1 MNRQLTLGS
10 LFDGIGGFP
19 YAASF
24 YGINALWASE
34 IVPECVSVTKRHFPD
49 MAHVGDITK
58 LDGHTLPPVDII
70 TFGSPCQ
77 DLSVASGKRLGLA
90 GERSGLFLEAIRII
104 REMQEATNGEYPKFA
119 LWENV
124 PGALSSSGRR
134 DFKAVLEAF
143 TETEVPMP
151 RSGQWA
157 NAGMVRGRGVDLAW
171 CVYDAQHFGTAQRRR
186 RIFLVADFRA
196 ERAGEILFVPKSLS
210 GYFAAGGTPRQGLA
224 AYAQDGIGAA
234 GAGIDGYN
242 AQLTGDVAAT
252 LGTNCGMSTGRNG
265 VVEILNDQGGNSI
278 SVEKGGVSPT
288 LRSQTHGNLPI
299 TAYSIQG
306 SMIGR
311 TDGNGPQGDGINE
324 NVSFTLN
331 TIGRHAICMET
342 EQEEQPP
349 LVAAGF
355 DLQQITSKTNRS
367 TLKPVQPTL
376 CGAGSPHV
384 VTAPGSMA
392 EFAPD
397 AMVGINGNLAG
408 TLLASY
414 CKGTGMRC
422 GLERDVVLCAASGQS
437 KAEIF
442 EELSPTLNCTSEQPY
457 IVKPGDVGQVEAIE
471 AHPQIAPICM
481 GTAQANASVLDDQSP
496 TLTCAHGQAPIL
508 IHPEIA
514 GTLCASG
521 AGLSRP
527 AGQGNELDF
536 CVVSAGFKHKASSQ
550 AGSLGYQEETAPTLL
565 AGQQGAVMKA
575 YVIGAYHSGGMLS
588 DNPKSGFYEA
598 GTSRTLD
605 LNGGNPCCNQ
615 GGVAVVEGADDPKEQ
630 ATAVDCRNLRE
641 TDEVSGTLLAK
652 AASGGYSLN
661 YQNPVRTGLCV
672 RRLTPTEAERLQ
684 GYPDGW
690 TEYGEDG
697 KPVSDTKRYQ
707 MLGNSVAVPCV
718 AYIMQGIRDA
728 VSRED
733 A

>member
-1 MNRQLTLGS
+1 M
-10 LFDGIGGFP
+10 
-19 YAASF
+19 
-24 YGINALWASE
+24 E
-34 IVPECVSVTKRHFPD
+34 
-49 MAHVGDITK
+49 HVGDITK
-58 LDGHTLPPVDII
+58 LYGGTLPPVDII

-124 PGALSSSGRR
+124 PGALSSSSRR

-143 TETEVPMP
+143 TDAEVPMP
-151 RSGQWA
+151 GSGRWA

-171 CVYDAQHFGTAQRRR
+171 CVYDAQYFGTAQRRR
-186 RIFLVADFRA
+186 RIFLIADFRG
-196 ERAGEILFVPKSLS
+196 ERSGEILFVPKSLS
-210 GYFAAGGTPRQGLA
+210 GYFAAGGTPRQGPA
-224 AYAQDGIGAA
+224 AYAQSGAGTA

-242 AQLTGDVAAT
+242 AQMTGHVAAT

-265 VVEILNDQGGNSI
+265 VIEMPDGMGAAVPAISMRIRCGCEGGGKGPLLQIEKSGTLATGNDQYLFAPKNAVEILNDQGGDSL

-299 TAYSIQG
+299 TAYAIQG

-311 TDGNGPQGDGINE
+311 ADGNGPQGDGINE

-331 TIGRHAICMET
+331 TIDRHAVCMAT
-342 EQEEQPP
+342 GQDEQPP
-349 LVAAGF
+349 TVAAGF

-384 VTAPGSMA
+384 VTAPLCMA
-392 EFAPD
+392 
-397 AMVGINGNLAG
+397 
-408 TLLASY
+408 T
-414 CKGTGMRC
+414 
-422 GLERDVVLCAASGQS
+422 GQS
-437 KAEIF
+437 NAEIM
-442 EELSPTLNCTSEQPY
+442 EEKSPTLVAGHEQP
-457 IVKPGDVGQVEAIE
+457 IVT
-471 AHPQIAPICM
+471 HPQ
-481 GTAQANASVLDDQSP
+481 
-496 TLTCAHGQAPIL
+496 
-508 IHPEIA
+508 IA

-536 CVVSAGFKHKASSQ
+536 CVVSAGFKHKAGSQ
-550 AGSLGYQEETAPTLL
+550 SGSIGFQEETAPTLL
-565 AGQQGAVMKA
+565 AGQQSAVMKA

-588 DNPKSGFYEA
+588 DNPQSGFYEA
-598 GTSRTLD
+598 DTSRTLD

-615 GGVAVVEGADDPKEQ
+615 GGVAVVEDADGA
-630 ATAVDCRNLRE
+630 AAVDCRNLRE

-690 TEYGEDG
+690 TETGADG
-697 KPVSDTKRYQ
+697 RAISDTKRYQ
-707 MLGNSVAVPCV
+707 MLGNSIAVPCV

-728 VSRED
+728 VGGE
-733 A
+733 

>member
-1 MNRQLTLGS
+1 MKTDQLTLGS

-24 YGINALWASE
+24 YGIMPLWASE
-34 IVPECVSVTKRHFPD
+34 IVPECVSVTKKHFPD
-49 MAHVGDITK
+49 MEHFGDITK
-58 LDGHTLPPVDII
+58 LHGGKLPPVDII

-124 PGALSSSGRR
+124 PGALSSSSRR

-143 TETEVPMP
+143 AETEVPMP
-151 RSGQWA
+151 GSGRWA

-171 CVYDAQHFGTAQRRR
+171 CVYDAQYFGTAQRRR
-186 RIFLVADFRA
+186 RIFLVADFRGT
-196 ERAGEILFVPKSLS
+196 RAGEILFVPKSLS
-210 GYFAAGGTPRQGLA
+210 GYFAAGGTPRQGPA
-224 AYAQDGIGAA
+224 AYAQSGAGTA

-242 AQLTGDVAAT
+242 AQMTGHVAAT

-265 VVEILNDQGGNSI
+265 VIEMLTGMGAAVSAISMRIRCGCEGGGKGPLLQIEKSGTLATGNDQYLFAPKNAVEILNDQGGGSI

-288 LRSQTHGNLPI
+288 LRSQSHGNLPI
-299 TAYSIQG
+299 TAYAIQG

-331 TIGRHAICMET
+331 TIDRHAVCMAT
-342 EQEEQPP
+342 
-349 LVAAGF
+349 
-355 DLQQITSKTNRS
+355 
-367 TLKPVQPTL
+367 
-376 CGAGSPHV
+376 
-384 VTAPGSMA
+384 
-392 EFAPD
+392 
-397 AMVGINGNLAG
+397 
-408 TLLASY
+408 
-414 CKGTGMRC
+414 
-422 GLERDVVLCAASGQS
+422 GQS
-437 KAEIF
+437 NAEIM
-442 EELSPTLNCTSEQPY
+442 EEKSPTLVAGHEQP
-457 IVKPGDVGQVEAIE
+457 IVT
-471 AHPQIAPICM
+471 HPQ
-481 GTAQANASVLDDQSP
+481 
-496 TLTCAHGQAPIL
+496 
-508 IHPEIA
+508 IA

-536 CVVSAGFKHKASSQ
+536 CVVSAGFKHKAGSQ
-550 AGSLGYQEETAPTLL
+550 SGSIGFQEETAPTLL
-565 AGQQGAVMKA
+565 AGQQSAVMKA

-588 DNPKSGFYEA
+588 DNPQSGFYEA
-598 GTSRTLD
+598 DTSRTLD

-615 GGVAVVEGADDPKEQ
+615 GGMAVVEGADGPE
-630 ATAVDCRNLRE
+630 AAAVDCRNLRE

-690 TEYGEDG
+690 TETGADG
-697 KPVSDTKRYQ
+697 RAISDTKRYQ

-728 VSRED
+728 VGGE
-733 A
+733 

>member
-1 MNRQLTLGS
+1 MKTDQLTLGS

-24 YGINALWASE
+24 YGIMPLWASE
-34 IVPECVSVTKRHFPD
+34 IVPECVSVTKKHFPD
-49 MAHVGDITK
+49 MEHFGDITK
-58 LDGHTLPPVDII
+58 LHGGKLPPVDII

-124 PGALSSSGRR
+124 PGALSSSSRR

-143 TETEVPMP
+143 TDTEVPMP
-151 RSGQWA
+151 GSGRWA

-171 CVYDAQHFGTAQRRR
+171 CVYDAQYFGTAQRRR
-186 RIFLVADFRA
+186 RIFLVADFRGT
-196 ERAGEILFVPKSLS
+196 RAGEILFVPKSLS
-210 GYFAAGGTPRQGLA
+210 GYFAAGGTPRQGAA
-224 AYAQDGIGAA
+224 AYAQSGAGTA
-234 GAGIDGYN
+234 GAGDVIPAVSMRIRCGCEGGGKGPLLQVEKSGTL
-242 AQLTGDVAAT
+242 ATGNDQYLFAPKDA
-252 LGTNCGMSTGRNG
+252 
-265 VVEILNDQGGNSI
+265 VEILNDQGGDSL

-299 TAYSIQG
+299 TAYAIQG

-311 TDGNGPQGDGINE
+311 ADGNGPQGDGINE

-331 TIGRHAICMET
+331 TIDRHAVCMET
-342 EQEEQPP
+342 GQEGQPP
-349 LVAAGF
+349 IAAAGF
-355 DLQQITSKTNRS
+355 DLQQITSRTDRS

-384 VTAPGSMA
+384 VTAEGLP
-392 EFAPD
+392 PD

-414 CKGTGMRC
+414 YKGTGMRC
-422 GLERDVVLCAASGQS
+422 GRERDVVLCASSGQS
-437 KAEIF
+437 HAEILR
-442 EELSPTLNCTSEQPY
+442 ELSPTLNCASEQPY
-457 IVKPGDVGQVEAIE
+457 VVRPGDAEQEQPIVT
-471 AHPQIAPICM
+471 HPQ
-481 GTAQANASVLDDQSP
+481 
-496 TLTCAHGQAPIL
+496 
-508 IHPEIA
+508 IA

-536 CVVSAGFKHKASSQ
+536 CVVSAGFKHKAGSQ
-550 AGSLGYQEETAPTLL
+550 SGSIGFQEETAPTLL
-565 AGQQGAVMKA
+565 AGQQSAVMKA
-575 YVIGAYHSGGMLS
+575 YVVGAYHSGGMLS

-598 GTSRTLD
+598 DTSRTLD

-615 GGVAVVEGADDPKEQ
+615 GGVAVVEDADGA
-630 ATAVDCRNLRE
+630 AAVDCRNLRE

-690 TEYGEDG
+690 TESGADG
-697 KPVSDTKRYQ
+697 RAISDTKRYQ
-707 MLGNSVAVPCV
+707 MLGNSIAVPCV

-728 VSRED
+728 VGGE
-733 A
+733 